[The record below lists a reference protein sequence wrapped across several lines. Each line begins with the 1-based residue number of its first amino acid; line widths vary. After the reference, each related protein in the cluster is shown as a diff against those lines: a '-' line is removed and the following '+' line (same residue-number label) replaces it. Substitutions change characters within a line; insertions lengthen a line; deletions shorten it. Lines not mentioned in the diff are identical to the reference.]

1 MVIKRT
7 ALAFVAVWCLASSVM
22 PTHAED
28 HVLRTFKK
36 IKITDKFFSEGM
48 YYGDFNK
55 DGKTDVTAGSLWYAG
70 PEFTKATE
78 IRPAITFD
86 PHNYSNAFL
95 SFAYDFNGDT
105 WDDIVIVGFPGEA
118 VNWYEN
124 PKGEPGHWKQHLGF
138 AIADNE
144 SPGFADITGD
154 GKPELICHTDGY
166 LGYAEPN
173 WKEPTKPWS
182 FRQISNKSG
191 WGKYQHGIGYGDV
204 NGDGRQDLLL
214 REGWWEQPAADKVG
228 EVWTHHKFDF
238 GGGGAQMHVYDV
250 DGDKDNDVITSLN
263 AHGYGLAWF
272 ENIKDD
278 KGQITFKQHLITG
291 DKPQDN
297 KYGVKFSQL
306 HAVDRVDMDGDGVK
320 DIITGK
326 RYWAHGPKGD
336 AEPDAPAVLYW
347 FKLVRSDSG
356 VDFIPHEIDNDS
368 GVGTQVIAADV
379 TNDGLPDVLVGNKKG
394 HFVFVQETRKVS
406 KDEWDKAQPKPL
418 AK

>member
-7 ALAFVAVWCLASSVM
+7 ALAFVAVWCLACSAMS
-22 PTHAED
+22 THAED

-36 IKITDKFFSEGM
+36 IKITDQFFSEGM
-48 YYGDFNK
+48 YYGDFNR

-70 PEFTKATE
+70 PEFKTATE
-78 IRPAITFD
+78 IRPAKPFD
-86 PHNYSNAFL
+86 PLNYSNAFL
-95 SFAYDFNGDT
+95 SFAYDFNGDE

-118 VNWYEN
+118 VHWYQN
-124 PKGEPGHWKQHLGF
+124 PKGEPGHWKQHMAF

-144 SPGFADITGD
+144 SPGFGDITGD
-154 GKPELICHTDGY
+154 GRPELICHTDGY
-166 LGYAEPN
+166 LGYAEPD
-173 WKEPTKPWS
+173 WKDPTKPWS
-182 FRQISNKSG
+182 FRQISAKSG
-191 WGKYQHGIGYGDV
+191 WGKYQHGMGYGDV
-204 NGDGRQDLLL
+204 NGDGRKDFLL
-214 REGWWEQPAADKVG
+214 REGWWEQPTADKIG
-228 EVWTHHKFDF
+228 ETWTLHKYDF

-250 DGDKDNDVITSLN
+250 DGDKDNDVITSLQ
-263 AHGYGLAWF
+263 AHGFGLAWF

-278 KGQITFKQHLITG
+278 KGEITFKQHLITG

-306 HAVDRVDMDGDGVK
+306 HAVDLVDMDGDGVK